1 MDMELLAQQ
10 LLAFS
15 QGHDRQHDLVLR
27 VGPGH
32 DFYFRF
38 SEDEAD
44 PARRMNWEARPRAVG
59 SGATE
64 DGGAGWLARMQFQ
77 RDGDGLVG
85 LIVGMP
91 SSLGDARL
99 VAAATSFLLQEAF
112 DVPDNAVV
120 SIAIEV
126 SSSEP
131 LQAR

>member
-1 MDMELLAQQ
+1 
-10 LLAFS
+10 
-15 QGHDRQHDLVLR
+15 
-27 VGPGH
+27 
-32 DFYFRF
+32 
-38 SEDEAD
+38 
-44 PARRMNWEARPRAVG
+44 
-59 SGATE
+59 
-64 DGGAGWLARMQFQ
+64 MQFQ

-112 DVPDNAVV
+112 DVPDNAAV

-131 LQAR
+131 LEAR